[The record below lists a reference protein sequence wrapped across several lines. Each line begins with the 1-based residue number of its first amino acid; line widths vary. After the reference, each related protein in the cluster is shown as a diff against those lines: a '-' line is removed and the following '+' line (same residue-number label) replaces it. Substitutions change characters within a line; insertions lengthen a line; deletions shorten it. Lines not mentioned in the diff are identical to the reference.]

1 MDETLRSVLD
11 KINTIMQNLEILN
24 VIEESLEVGLDN
36 VHSTTAAATRG
47 LMSKDA
53 WIGEELEL
61 KKCRRAEQ
69 VLLDVIKSFKVLKEE
84 VQINEVLQANFG
96 FFEQKL

>member
-1 MDETLRSVLD
+1 M
-11 KINTIMQNLEILN
+11 KNLEILK

-36 VHSTTAAATRG
+36 VHSTTASATRD

-69 VLLDVIKSFKVLKEE
+69 VLLDALKSFKVLIDEA
-84 VQINEVLQANFG
+84 QTNDVLQANFG
-96 FFEQKL
+96 FFETTFKN

>member
-1 MDETLRSVLD
+1 M
-11 KINTIMQNLEILN
+11 KNLEILK

-36 VHSTTAAATRG
+36 VHSTTASATRD

-69 VLLDVIKSFKVLKEE
+69 VLLDALKSFKVLIDEA
-84 VQINEVLQANFG
+84 QTNDVLQANFG
-96 FFEQKL
+96 FFETTLKN